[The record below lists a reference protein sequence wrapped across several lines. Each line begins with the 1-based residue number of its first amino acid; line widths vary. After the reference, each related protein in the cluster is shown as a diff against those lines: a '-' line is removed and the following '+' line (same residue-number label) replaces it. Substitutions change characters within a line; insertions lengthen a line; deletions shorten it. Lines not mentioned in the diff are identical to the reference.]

1 MTSTQFTSRDNF
13 LWTLVAASAPIV
25 WGTTYVV
32 TSQLLPAGFPFWSSV
47 LRALPG
53 GILGLLI
60 CRSLPEGVWII
71 RSVILSVLNI
81 GIWFPLL
88 FLAAYRLPGGIASVL
103 AACQPLFVITFAWL
117 LTAQS
122 PTFWRIG
129 WAVCGVFGIAIMVLA
144 PGASLDWVG
153 IAAGIVGTASM
164 ALGIVLTKR
173 WGRPTDAFTWTFWL
187 LSWSGLILIP
197 IAFLLEG
204 NPPALTSTS
213 LMGYLWLSLVGG
225 LLTYW
230 AWFSGL
236 AKVSAVSAG
245 FLPLLSPLVA
255 TLLGLVI
262 LGESLST
269 VQWLGFLLCL
279 CTILLSQLQPSQF
292 LSFLKFKDSS
302 S

>member
-1 MTSTQFTSRDNF
+1 
-13 LWTLVAASAPIV
+13 
-25 WGTTYVV
+25 
-32 TSQLLPAGFPFWSSV
+32 
-47 LRALPG
+47 
-53 GILGLLI
+53 
-60 CRSLPEGVWII
+60 
-71 RSVILSVLNI
+71 
-81 GIWFPLL
+81 
-88 FLAAYRLPGGIASVL
+88 
-103 AACQPLFVITFAWL
+103 
-117 LTAQS
+117 
-122 PTFWRIG
+122 
-129 WAVCGVFGIAIMVLA
+129 
-144 PGASLDWVG
+144 
-153 IAAGIVGTASM
+153 
-164 ALGIVLTKR
+164 
-173 WGRPTDAFTWTFWL
+173 
-187 LSWSGLILIP
+187 
-197 IAFLLEG
+197 
-204 NPPALTSTS
+204 
-213 LMGYLWLSLVGG
+213 MGYLWLSLVGG